1 MNSICILRL
10 TLLLTLVTY
19 SIASIETETKYTIIT
34 QPGVISNTPTSKSS
48 EDEDT
53 VSTTDVTKEGTNT
66 RSSLDENLE
75 DAVSINVLQ
84 NGKKSF
90 FIISNIKDLQN
101 RWALKKNI
109 RTILRL
115 KNIFSF
121 GTFENYYSCSLI
133 WSENISMTNRL
144 LWVGAHS

>member
-48 EDEDT
+48 VDEDT

-101 RWALKKNI
+101 R
-109 RTILRL
+109 
-115 KNIFSF
+115 
-121 GTFENYYSCSLI
+121 
-133 WSENISMTNRL
+133 
-144 LWVGAHS
+144 